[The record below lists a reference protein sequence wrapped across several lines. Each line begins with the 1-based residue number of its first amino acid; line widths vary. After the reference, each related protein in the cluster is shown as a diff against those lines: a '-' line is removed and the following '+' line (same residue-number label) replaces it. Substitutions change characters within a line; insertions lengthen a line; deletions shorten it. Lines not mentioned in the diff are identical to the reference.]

1 MRAARSVPLTDEDG
15 AGEIPNQPNQI
26 VINLAWGKNPRDAG
40 TPVTT
45 KGVTL
50 HDFTKRLAT
59 HDERHAKMG
68 AYICCPMSGSSRNG
82 SDAQPW
88 RLLCLDFDGK
98 EGSKPDPDQSRA
110 FFAKWYHFGYTTH
123 SYTPENGKHR
133 VVLLLDREVS
143 PDEYRELFEAIASIL
158 PYEPDPK
165 LNHPDQPVLLP
176 SCPPGADR
184 SSWVNEGEPF
194 KVDEFLKGHRAQR
207 KAESRAEAAWKPAT
221 ESVIGAFN
229 AAHSLT
235 EILVTNGY
243 RRVGKKYLH
252 PNSESGIPGLSILR
266 DGRLC
271 FSHAND
277 LLGDGKPHDAFD
289 CWRILEGKGTHAEAV
304 KEAARLLGMDWK
316 PNDHSDDQGQH
327 QGSGAERDDGW
338 ETPKAFGANLSR
350 EQYPVEALPKTIRSA
365 VIEVQGFVKA
375 PIPLVAS

>member
-15 AGEIPNQPNQI
+15 AGEIPNQPNQN

-59 HDERHAKMG
+59 HAERHAKMG

-82 SDAQPW
+82 ADAQPW
-88 RLLCLDFDGK
+88 RLFCLDFDGK
-98 EGSKPDPDQSRA
+98 TGAKPDPKQGKA
-110 FFAKWYHFGYTTH
+110 FFSPWFHFGYTTH

-184 SSWVNEGEPF
+184 SSWGNEG
-194 KVDEFLKGHRAQR
+194 
-207 KAESRAEAAWKPAT
+207 
-221 ESVIGAFN
+221 
-229 AAHSLT
+229 
-235 EILVTNGY
+235 
-243 RRVGKKYLH
+243 
-252 PNSESGIPGLSILR
+252 
-266 DGRLC
+266 
-271 FSHAND
+271 
-277 LLGDGKPHDAFD
+277 
-289 CWRILEGKGTHAEAV
+289 
-304 KEAARLLGMDWK
+304 
-316 PNDHSDDQGQH
+316 
-327 QGSGAERDDGW
+327 
-338 ETPKAFGANLSR
+338 
-350 EQYPVEALPKTIRSA
+350 
-365 VIEVQGFVKA
+365 
-375 PIPLVAS
+375 